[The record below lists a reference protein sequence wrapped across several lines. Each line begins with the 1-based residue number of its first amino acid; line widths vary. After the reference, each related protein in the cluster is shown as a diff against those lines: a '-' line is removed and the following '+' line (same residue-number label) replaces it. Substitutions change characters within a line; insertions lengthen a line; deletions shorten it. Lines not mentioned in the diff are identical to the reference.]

1 MPVTQEDREEMRR
14 DMLEEDRAEEYHEIK
29 MRRDY
34 EFFLD
39 HCGIYNIQEKL
50 LNIRKLC
57 DKYGYDFG
65 DVIDA
70 QD

>member
-34 EFFLD
+34 EFFLN
-39 HCGIYNIQEKL
+39 HCGIYDIQEEL
-50 LNIRKLC
+50 LNIRQLC
-57 DKYGYDFG
+57 DEYGYDFNE
-65 DVIDA
+65 VIDE
-70 QD
+70 